1 MEPVSVATAYAS
13 VVGLL
18 GQFQASRGGSEQ
30 ADFNEFLQWLVDS
43 NHEEVKDLIESNTK
57 TMIGI
62 KALLNQNH
70 DVLLRKLDALDSALS
85 SFGSLIPGFS
95 DISSGLYPGGGPLS
109 EQAKHILS
117 QFQNSGASK
126 ILELHTYDGV
136 SLLYLGGQEQQMEIP
151 DPRFLEDDLKT
162 LVELGL
168 LRHDLNGRGDNLYI
182 FTRTA
187 SELVLSA
194 NL

>member
-1 MEPVSVATAYAS
+1 MEPISIATAFAS
-13 VVGLL
+13 IVGLL
-18 GQFQASRGGSEQ
+18 GQFQASRGSADQ
-30 ADFNEFLQWLVDS
+30 ADYKEFLQWLVDS
-43 NHEEVKDLIESNTK
+43 NHEEVKSLIETNTK
-57 TMIGI
+57 TAIGI

-70 DVLLRKLDALDSALS
+70 DVLLQKLDALDSALS

-95 DISSGLYPGGGPLS
+95 DISSGLYPSGGQLS
-109 EQAKHILS
+109 EQAKQLLT
-117 QFQNSGASK
+117 QFQNTGASK
-126 ILELHTYDGV
+126 VLEYHTLDGV
-136 SLLYLGGQEQQMEIP
+136 SLKYLDGKEREMTIS

-168 LRHDLNGRGDNLYI
+168 LRQDYNEKGDNLYI

-187 SELVLSA
+187 SELVQSA

>member
-1 MEPVSVATAYAS
+1 MEPISVATAFAS
-13 VVGLL
+13 VIGLL
-18 GQFQASRGGSEQ
+18 GQFQASRGSADQ

-43 NHEEVKDLIESNTK
+43 NHEEVKSLIESNTK
-57 TMIGI
+57 TAIGI

-70 DVLLRKLDALDSALS
+70 DVLLQKLDALDSALS

-95 DISSGLYPGGGPLS
+95 DISSGLYPSRSQLS
-109 EQAKHILS
+109 EQAKEILS
-117 QFQNSGASK
+117 QFQSSGASK
-126 ILELHTYDGV
+126 ILELRTFDGV
-136 SLLYLGGQEQQMEIP
+136 ELMYLDGNEREMKIS

-168 LRHDLNGRGDNLYI
+168 LRHDFNRKGDNLYI

>member
-1 MEPVSVATAYAS
+1 M
-13 VVGLL
+13 
-18 GQFQASRGGSEQ
+18 R
-30 ADFNEFLQWLVDS
+30 WLVDT
-43 NHEEVKDLIESNTK
+43 NHKEVKALIESNTK
-57 TMIGI
+57 TAIGI

-70 DVLLRKLDALDSALS
+70 DVLIQKLDALDSALS

-95 DISSGLYPGGGPLS
+95 DISSGLYPSGGQLS
-109 EQAKHILS
+109 EQAKEILS
-117 QFQNSGASK
+117 QFQKSGASK
-126 ILELHTYDGV
+126 ILELRTYDGID
-136 SLLYLGGQEQQMEIP
+136 LMYLDSNEREMKIS

-168 LRHDLNGRGDNLYI
+168 LRHDLNGKGDNLYI